1 MNRSRFWAAG
11 LGLAAGFALL
21 HAGPSSAATVTLGNA
36 NDGSYFDDVF
46 GSDIMLVNVELPDA
60 TVPSSPVNGT
70 VISWMVND
78 PQGKF
83 SIAVL
88 HKEAD
93 GDYTNRHT
101 SDTAKLNSLG
111 AVSPP
116 QPSQL
121 GIRKGDFVAI
131 NVSANAHIGVGAGG
145 MDTSIS
151 PPIPSGQTA
160 TPNPYN
166 PYHAGYSAVVRYCVV
181 PDVTGRRIR
190 RAKKM
195 LRGADCTVGEITRPR
210 HHRRKAKFVKSQSIA
225 PALSVS
231 DRTPIDLALGKKSH

>member
-1 MNRSRFWAAG
+1 MRRSRFWA
-11 LGLAAGFALL
+11 GLALAATFALL

-46 GSDIMLVNVELPDA
+46 GGDIMLVNVLLPDA

-88 HKEAD
+88 HKEAN
-93 GDYTNRHT
+93 GDYTNRRT

-111 AVSPP
+111 AVSAP
-116 QPSQL
+116 QSSRL
-121 GIRKGDFVAI
+121 GIRKGDFVAL
-131 NVSANAHIGVGAGG
+131 NVSADAHIGVGAGG
-145 MDTSIS
+145 MDTSLS
-151 PPIPSGQTA
+151 PPIPPGQTA
-160 TPNPYN
+160 SPNPYN

-181 PDVTGRRIR
+181 PDVTGRRLR

-195 LRGADCTVGEITRPR
+195 LQRADCTVGKITRPR

-225 PALSVS
+225 PASSVS
-231 DRTPIDLALGKKSH
+231 DRKPIGLVLGKKSR